1 MHLIKKN
8 NWIISL
14 VILIVVTIVAL
25 GFGSVNIDFMNT
37 SKILLNKLPFLKELI
52 SLDGIKGTHIK
63 IILDLRLPRII
74 LALFTGGA
82 LAVVGCSFQG
92 VFKNPMAD
100 PFVLGISSGAAL
112 GATIGLVFNLN
123 QYILGFTGVSLFAF
137 VGAVLTVMVVL
148 RISAIGKKLPTTTL
162 LLAGIS
168 LNYLFS
174 AMISLMMLLNRDKLE
189 RVYLWTLGSFN
200 ASSWREVTM
209 IVPIVIVCSIILMIY
224 AKDLN
229 VMLLGDEEAGSLGVH
244 VHRTKKIILG
254 VSSLMIAVVVSASG
268 IIGFV
273 GLIIPHIV
281 RIING
286 PDHKKLIPLAM
297 IVGATFMVLC
307 DTIARTIIS
316 PAEISVG
323 IITSLF
329 GVPFFLF
336 LLYQSKKRMI

>member
-1 MHLIKKN
+1 MKIFRKSN
-8 NWIISL
+8 IIISL
-14 VILIVVTIVAL
+14 LVLIAVVIIAC
-25 GFGSVNIDFMNT
+25 GFGSVRIDFVDSSKVLL
-37 SKILLNKLPFLKELI
+37 SKIPFINDLI
-52 SLDGIKGTHIK
+52 SLEGIKESHIK
-63 IILDLRLPRII
+63 IIADLRLPRII

-112 GATIGLVFNLN
+112 GATIGLIFNFN
-123 QYILGFTGVSLFAF
+123 KTIFGFTGVSMFAF
-137 VGAVLTVMVVL
+137 IGAMLTVLVVL

-168 LNYLFS
+168 LNYLLS
-174 AMISLMMLLNRDKLE
+174 ALMSLMMLLNRDKLE
-189 RVYLWTLGSFN
+189 RVYLWTLGSFST
-200 ASSWREVTM
+200 SSWKEVA
-209 IVPIVIVCSIILMIY
+209 IIAPCVIICSIILMVF
-224 AKDLN
+224 KEELN
-229 VMLLGDEEAGSLGVH
+229 LMLLGDETARSLGIDVN
-244 VHRTKKIILG
+244 RTKKIILG
-254 VSSLMIAVVVSASG
+254 ISSIMVAVVVSASG

-273 GLIIPHIV
+273 GLIIPHII
-281 RIING
+281 RMING

-297 IVGATFMVLC
+297 LIGAIFMIVC

-316 PAEISVG
+316 PAELSVG

-336 LLYQSKKRMI
+336 LLYQNKKRII